1 MRIRSWWLTFRN
13 TVMEA
18 GAHSLRKLVRRTLLI
33 LSVPALGCDVLVVV
47 CSGQFTLES
56 TGFLKK
62 KG

>member
-1 MRIRSWWLTFRN
+1 
-13 TVMEA
+13 MEA